1 MHEWKPSSP
10 EYAGNRRPVRGVGSR
25 PDGEV
30 FCGAKTGSGEDGS
43 IPVFIMVHTE
53 YLEFP

>member
-1 MHEWKPSSP
+1 MMP
-10 EYAGNRRPVRGVGSR
+10 A
-25 PDGEV
+25 GEV
-30 FCGAKTGSGEDGS
+30 SCEAKTGSGEDGS